1 MRVTIRWES
10 EELIGSRGFKQYIE
24 PTEKRVLATSWVESI
39 LDPFEQIEGKFAEE
53 EIKSL

>member
-1 MRVTIRWES
+1 MRVSIRWES
-10 EELIGSRGFKQYIE
+10 EELIGSRGSKQYIE

-53 EIKSL
+53 EIKKL

>member
-10 EELIGSRGFKQYIE
+10 EEQIGSRGFKQYIE
-24 PTEKRVLATSWVESI
+24 HTEKCELATSWVESI

-53 EIKSL
+53 EIKNL

>member
-1 MRVTIRWES
+1 MRVSIRWES

-24 PTEKRVLATSWVESI
+24 LTEKRELATSWVESI

-53 EIKSL
+53 EIKNL